1 MRSRKPPEEDT
12 PEIHGMAN
20 LWMHAWRANTSRH
33 TQPHTYRC
41 LCWHNWLTSY
51 QRNHTACFSSPRVPL
66 LFFLTAA
73 RCYLRKGLWGTNHA
87 YTTQTPRNPP
97 PCPPHPPSP
106 PRPHCLF
113 FSPAALCYLVRWSAP
128 PPPPPPPSLLLK
140 MFVGAS
146 NILRA
151 QKRPWT
157 SVLSSQADQKAQF
170 PLFKVQC
177 AQDCFSS
184 GRKKKR
190 SRLSQKI

>member
-41 LCWHNWLTSY
+41 LCWHNRLTSY
-51 QRNHTACFSSPRVPL
+51 QRNHPACFSSPRVPL

-73 RCYLRKGLWGTNHA
+73 CCYLRKGLWG
-87 YTTQTPRNPP
+87 
-97 PCPPHPPSP
+97 
-106 PRPHCLF
+106 
-113 FSPAALCYLVRWSAP
+113 
-128 PPPPPPPSLLLK
+128 PPSLLLK

-146 NILRA
+146 NILE
-151 QKRPWT
+151 
-157 SVLSSQADQKAQF
+157 KAQF

-184 GRKKKR
+184 GWKKKKKIKSENLNNSQTAGPGKCGNQGKPR
-190 SRLSQKI
+190 SPSLVSGVPISVKPSVGPRCLPHTFL